1 MHYYKKNIGDYHK
14 KAGRLTMLQH
24 GAYTLLMDSC
34 YDREVFPTMEEAIDW
49 VWASSEAEIDAVK
62 FVLKKFFT
70 EEDGLFV
77 QGRIQEDLDKYHS
90 NCSTNARIAIER
102 EKKRKETKRLNKST
116 KREQSVNDS
125 IKESNESTPNQE
137 PLTKNQEPLTIN
149 QDKEQPSAEANEP
162 FLIFSY
168 WKEIMKKNEGAKLTA
183 KRLKA
188 VKARLK
194 EGYTLDQIKQAIY
207 GCSVTPHNQGKNDQ
221 GKVFDC
227 LELICRS
234 GENIERFAGNA
245 QQAAPQQYS
254 SITNQN
260 INNLKD
266 VNLL

>member
-1 MHYYKKNIGDYHK
+1 MHYYQFNIGDYKSHTDH
-14 KAGRLTMLQH
+14 LD
-24 GAYTLLMDSC
+24 LLEDLAFRRM
-34 YDREVFPTMEEAIDW
+34 IDW
-49 VWASSEAEIDAVK
+49 SYLHESPLPLDLNVIAKKILMRTHTESIANVLEEFFHKTENGYINKRITSEVEAFKAKSDKARKSAEARWNKVK
-62 FVLKKFFT
+62 AQSDSNANALQPDSEGNAK
-70 EEDGLFV
+70 
-77 QGRIQEDLDKYHS
+77 QETV
-90 NCSTNARIAIER
+90 TN
-102 EKKRKETKRLNKST
+102 KQETLN
-116 KREQSVNDS
+116 
-125 IKESNESTPNQE
+125 
-137 PLTKNQEPLTIN
+137 IN
-149 QDKEQPSAEANEP
+149 QEQPSAEANEP

-168 WKEIMKKNEGAKLTA
+168 WKEIMEKNEGAKFTA

-254 SITNQN
+254 SITERN
-260 INNLKD
+260 INNIQTLD
-266 VNLL
+266 LD